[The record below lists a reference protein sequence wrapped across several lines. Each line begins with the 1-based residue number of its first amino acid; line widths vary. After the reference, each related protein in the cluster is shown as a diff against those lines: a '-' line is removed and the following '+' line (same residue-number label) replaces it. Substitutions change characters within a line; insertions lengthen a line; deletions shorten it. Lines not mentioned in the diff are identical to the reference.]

1 MKVMGSNPGYLL
13 KSFLLYLYLVQI
25 FDSSARSQSAFG
37 GQVQYYIMPATSAT
51 KFSSKRKAMAASPQP
66 QSSFKSSTKS
76 GIFETIVFTK
86 KILQTTKS
94 GGGPAN
100 KRQQSCTS
108 LSSAVGFFF
117 FLTLLSKRT
126 SLLMGSTDSIY
137 SCSIKLLFI
146 LHPGFKLWRVA
157 YFKFLFKY
165 SRKNLFF
172 SLLY

>member
-1 MKVMGSNPGYLL
+1 M
-13 KSFLLYLYLVQI
+13 
-25 FDSSARSQSAFG
+25 
-37 GQVQYYIMPATSAT
+37 QYYIMPATSAT

-66 QSSFKSSTKS
+66 QSSLSSTKS

-108 LSSAVGFFF
+108 LWSAVGFFF

-126 SLLMGSTDSIY
+126 SLLMGSSPSRVRLRFFDHVGHKTMYASSGNKHFNTKSCHHQIY
-137 SCSIKLLFI
+137 QNYEQPPQTSQNL
-146 LHPGFKLWRVA
+146 
-157 YFKFLFKY
+157 YFQ
-165 SRKNLFF
+165 SHF
-172 SLLY
+172 SVLKIG

>member
-1 MKVMGSNPGYLL
+1 MADMEKFYDDLIIIN
-13 KSFLLYLYLVQI
+13 LYIYLVQI
-25 FDSSARSQSAFG
+25 FDSSARSQCAFG

-66 QSSFKSSTKS
+66 QSSLSSTKS

-108 LSSAVGFFF
+108 LWSAVGF
-117 FLTLLSKRT
+117 
-126 SLLMGSTDSIY
+126 SL
-137 SCSIKLLFI
+137 
-146 LHPGFKLWRVA
+146 
-157 YFKFLFKY
+157 
-165 SRKNLFF
+165 
-172 SLLY
+172 

>member
-1 MKVMGSNPGYLL
+1 MGSNPGYLL
-13 KSFLLYLYLVQI
+13 KSFLLYLYLIQI
-25 FDSSARSQSAFG
+25 FDSSERSQSAFG

-66 QSSFKSSTKS
+66 QSSVKSSTKS

-108 LSSAVGFFF
+108 LWSAVGFF
-117 FLTLLSKRT
+117 LLSYLAFQTNVFAHEPQFYIQLFYKATLSFTPRIQIVRG
-126 SLLMGSTDSIY
+126 SL
-137 SCSIKLLFI
+137 F
-146 LHPGFKLWRVA
+146 
-157 YFKFLFKY
+157 
-165 SRKNLFF
+165 
-172 SLLY
+172 

>member
-1 MKVMGSNPGYLL
+1 MADMEKFYDDLIIIN
-13 KSFLLYLYLVQI
+13 LYIYLVQI
-25 FDSSARSQSAFG
+25 FDSSARSQCAFG

-66 QSSFKSSTKS
+66 QSSLSSTKS

-108 LSSAVGFFF
+108 LWSAVGFFF

-126 SLLMGSTDSIY
+126 SLLMGSSPSSI
-137 SCSIKLLFI
+137 
-146 LHPGFKLWRVA
+146 
-157 YFKFLFKY
+157 
-165 SRKNLFF
+165 
-172 SLLY
+172 